1 GEATKLII
9 SLKDEARAFAGT
21 FVNIGES
28 FKGWK
33 AVFSGRLS
41 FFEFATMDA
50 KEFDEWLKKNSKNV
64 AVLATETNKANTS
77 IKNNAVENSK
87 DQEKASDDLAKS
99 QKDLVAAAKK
109 EASEK
114 TAITKEMYEQLGQG
128 GEAYFSAE
136 ASELVKKAA
145 KWKEAG
151 ADVIAIEDWLYD
163 QIGAL
168 SEQAWEKEESAAGM
182 AMDNLQSQAGALV
195 DELNTVT
202 GAGMDMLE
210 QYGLQIE
217 GLDGTAFTVYASMD
231 GSGMESTVN
240 SLIAQFQQLNAV
252 AAAAP
257 SPGGA
262 SPSNNSGEET
272 TDEWAERIRN
282 APDNYNTST
291 TVNIN
296 QQVSRSDVNAIIS
309 EQNRQEVRS

>member
-1 GEATKLII
+1 
-9 SLKDEARAFAGT
+9 
-21 FVNIGES
+21 
-28 FKGWK
+28 
-33 AVFSGRLS
+33 
-41 FFEFATMDA
+41 
-50 KEFDEWLKKNSKNV
+50 
-64 AVLATETNKANTS
+64 
-77 IKNNAVENSK
+77 
-87 DQEKASDDLAKS
+87 
-99 QKDLVAAAKK
+99 
-109 EASEK
+109 
-114 TAITKEMYEQLGQG
+114 
-128 GEAYFSAE
+128 
-136 ASELVKKAA
+136 